1 MIFDYLSSAYKSTTL
16 KYLRIHDD
24 VNYVARAIA
33 YISTY
38 LVSSIVQIWNIFCI
52 SVMIHIYSGVQMLQ
66 SKLGVKKH
74 IYMYLYKPIY
84 VHGYTKKSLAS
95 KLDTI

>member
-1 MIFDYLSSAYKSTTL
+1 
-16 KYLRIHDD
+16 
-24 VNYVARAIA
+24 
-33 YISTY
+33 
-38 LVSSIVQIWNIFCI
+38 
-52 SVMIHIYSGVQMLQ
+52 MIHIYSGVQMLQ